1 MRLRIVNMRASLV
14 EGLTQR
20 DVDFDFS
27 YIKDQRGM
35 FSFSGLPDNVVD
47 WLKTKKAIYVV
58 DGGRINIAGLTTGNI
73 DYVCDSITEALTA
86 QLQNNA
92 KVRG

>member
-1 MRLRIVNMRASLV
+1 
-14 EGLTQR
+14 
-20 DVDFDFS
+20 
-27 YIKDQRGM
+27 M

-86 QLQNNA
+86 
-92 KVRG
+92 